1 MSTDGLALLGFVA
14 LLALST
20 SVNAATVEVVL
31 LSHPSALAHAHA
43 PGADGLLGTADDFVS
58 PAPLAPGSL
67 SDLSRIVAR
76 WWESEDRCAR
86 IRGE

>member
-31 LSHPSALAHAHA
+31 LSHPSALAHA

-58 PAPLAPGSL
+58 PAPLAPSSL